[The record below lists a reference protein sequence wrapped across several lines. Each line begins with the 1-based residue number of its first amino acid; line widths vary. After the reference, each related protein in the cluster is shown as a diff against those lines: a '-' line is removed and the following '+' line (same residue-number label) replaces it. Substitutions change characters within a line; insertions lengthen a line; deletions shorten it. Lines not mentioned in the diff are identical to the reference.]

1 MKSQEPRSTSSCA
14 ACKFLKRRCTPN
26 CLFAPYF
33 RGDEPKKF
41 AKVHKVFGASNVSK
55 ILNEVAE
62 NQREDTVNSLVY
74 EAEVRLQDPV
84 YGCIGAIASL
94 QHKMVELQHDLILA
108 RARLASFIDQLPA
121 SFLDDPLSMAPFGNI
136 QEPNAGL
143 VDNFGHNSWP
153 LDQFGSLIPLS
164 MIIYIYGTF
173 ISVFVWDLKLC
184 NIYLVIKLHFS

>member
-1 MKSQEPRSTSSCA
+1 MSCSIMKSQEPRSSSSCA

-26 CLFAPYF
+26 CQFAPYF
-33 RGDEPKKF
+33 RSDEPKKF

-62 NQREDTVNSLVY
+62 EQREDTVNSLVF

-108 RARLASFIDQLPA
+108 RARLACYVDQQHPS
-121 SFLDDPLSMAPFGNI
+121 SFLDDHHLNMAP
-136 QEPNAGL
+136 L
-143 VDNFGHNSWP
+143 VDLPPDPASSHDMGAIFDHSTLP
-153 LDQFGSLIPLS
+153 LQDQF
-164 MIIYIYGTF
+164 T
-173 ISVFVWDLKLC
+173 
-184 NIYLVIKLHFS
+184 HFQFP

>member
-62 NQREDTVNSLVY
+62 DQREDTVNSLVY
-74 EAEVRLQDPV
+74 EAEVETPGPGLRLHRRYSVTAAQD
-84 YGCIGAIASL
+84 GGAAARPYSRTCAS
-94 QHKMVELQHDLILA
+94 
-108 RARLASFIDQLPA
+108 R
-121 SFLDDPLSMAPFGNI
+121 
-136 QEPNAGL
+136 
-143 VDNFGHNSWP
+143 
-153 LDQFGSLIPLS
+153 
-164 MIIYIYGTF
+164 
-173 ISVFVWDLKLC
+173 
-184 NIYLVIKLHFS
+184 